1 VYIRNR
7 YWPIHF
13 KRSISIIIPKP
24 NRASYNSPKAF
35 YTIVLLNTID
45 KLIEKMIS
53 NCLQVHLIA
62 SDFLYPY
69 QLGGIKQR
77 ASTDVGVFLTHLV
90 QVGWAKGL
98 RTSVLAFDIVQFF
111 PSLNHQLLPM
121 TMTVRT

>member
-1 VYIRNR
+1 
-7 YWPIHF
+7 
-13 KRSISIIIPKP
+13 
-24 NRASYNSPKAF
+24 
-35 YTIVLLNTID
+35 
-45 KLIEKMIS
+45 MIS

-111 PSLNHQLLPM
+111 LSLNHQLLPM